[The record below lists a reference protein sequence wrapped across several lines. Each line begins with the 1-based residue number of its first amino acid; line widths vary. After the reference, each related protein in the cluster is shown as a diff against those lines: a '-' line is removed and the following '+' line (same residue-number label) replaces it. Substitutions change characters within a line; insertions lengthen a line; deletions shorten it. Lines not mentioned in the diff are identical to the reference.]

1 VPGVNK
7 LFYPK
12 IALSNLKKNANIY
25 VPYLITAVCS
35 VMTFYIMSSISQN
48 KGILKMPGG
57 DSLKMIMELGTGI
70 IAIFAVVF
78 LFYTNSFLIKRRK
91 KELGLYS
98 ILGMEKRHIAK
109 ILFFETVYSWLTSM
123 FIGLPG
129 GILLSRLM
137 FLLLLNVIHFDVTVQ
152 FSLSAVSLTQA
163 LLLFFLIF
171 LLTMLANFWMLA
183 RTKGIDLLK
192 GGQVGER
199 EPKTKWIITT
209 LGLLSLGT
217 GYYIAVTVKSPLQAL
232 TIFFVAVLLV
242 IIGTYLLFTAGS
254 IVLLKL
260 LRKNKGFYY
269 KSRNFIA
276 ISGMIYRMKQNAV
289 GLANIC
295 ILSTMVLV
303 IMSTTVCLYIG
314 KDDLLDN
321 RYPMDVMVEFD
332 GMDQDQ
338 ERIRKDVEA
347 LGEKYHLSLQEYT
360 DYVTLG
366 CMGIAKG
373 SQIKILSDDALGQ
386 ESISNEDLIVLN
398 MVALEDYN
406 RLTDSKLTLQQNEI
420 LVNVTGDLIKEGSL
434 TLEDQEFSIKDNIS
448 YPKFALTG
456 IDSMLDNYFIVVSS
470 KEIMKSLNDRV
481 GDVEHIYGENLTYV
495 SNFDIDGSDK
505 EALAFVKEL
514 KQELLAAYSN
524 FGGLQSRQLSE
535 NDFYAIYG
543 GFLFLGIFLGALFT
557 MAMVLII
564 YYKQISE
571 GFDDNQRF
579 KIMQQVGLS
588 RREVKGTI
596 HRQIIMVFFLPLL
609 GAIIH
614 ICFAFGVIS
623 ELLLLFAMTNTQ
635 LFILCTIG
643 TVIIFGGIYALIY
656 LWTAKVYYK
665 LVQA

>member
-1 VPGVNK
+1 MNK

-25 VPYLITAVCS
+25 IPYLITAICS

-48 KGILKMPGG
+48 EGILKMPGG

-98 ILGMEKRHIAK
+98 ILGMEKRHIVK
-109 ILFFETVYSWLTSM
+109 ILFFETVYSWLASM

-163 LLLFFLIF
+163 FLLFFLIF
-171 LLTMLANFWMLA
+171 LFTMLANFWMLA

-199 EPKTKWIITT
+199 EPKTKWIITI
-209 LGLLSLGT
+209 LGLLSLAT

-232 TIFFVAVLLV
+232 AIFFIAVLLV

-260 LRKNKGFYY
+260 LRKNNSFYY

-321 RYPMDVMVEFD
+321 RYPMDVMIDFD
-332 GMDQDQ
+332 GMNQDQ
-338 ERIRKDVEA
+338 ERIRIDIDA
-347 LGEKYHLSLQEYT
+347 LGDKYQLSLQEYT

-366 CMGIAKG
+366 CMGIAEG
-373 SQIKILSDDALGQ
+373 PQIKILGDNVLGQ
-386 ESISNEDLIVLN
+386 ESISDEDLIVLN

-406 RLTDSKLTLQQNEI
+406 RLTNSQLTLQQNEI
-420 LVNVTGDLIKEGSL
+420 LVNGTGELIKEGNL
-434 TLEDQEFSIKDNIS
+434 TLEDQKFIIKDNIS
-448 YPKFALTG
+448 YPEFALTG
-456 IDSMLDNYFIVVSS
+456 VDSMLDNYFIVVSS
-470 KEIMKSLNDRV
+470 KEIMKNLNDRI
-481 GDVEHIYGENLTYV
+481 GDVEHIYGENLTFV
-495 SNFDIDGSDK
+495 SNFDIEGSDK
-505 EALAFVKEL
+505 DALAFVKEL
-514 KQELLAAYSN
+514 RQELSATYNN
-524 FGGLQSRQLSE
+524 FGGLQSRHLSE
-535 NDFYAIYG
+535 DDFYAIYG

-588 RREVKGTI
+588 KREVKGTI
-596 HRQIIMVFFLPLL
+596 HRQIIMVFFLPLF

-635 LFILCTIG
+635 LFIHCTIG

>member
-1 VPGVNK
+1 MNK

-12 IALSNLKKNANIY
+12 MALSNLKKNANIY
-25 VPYLITAVCS
+25 VPYLITAICS
-35 VMTFYIMSSISQN
+35 VMTFYIMSSISGN
-48 KGILKMPGG
+48 EGLLKMPGG
-57 DSLKMIMELGTGI
+57 DSLKIIMELGTGI
-70 IAIFAVVF
+70 IAIFTVIF

-109 ILFFETVYSWLTSM
+109 ILFFETVYSWLASM

-137 FLLLLNVIHFDVTVQ
+137 FLLFLNVIHFDVTVQ
-152 FSLSAVSLTQA
+152 FSLSVMSLTQT
-163 LLLFFLIF
+163 LILFFFIF
-171 LLTMLANFWMLA
+171 LLTLIANFWMLG

-199 EPKTKWIITT
+199 EPKTKWIITI
-209 LGLLSLGT
+209 LGLLCLSA

-254 IVLLKL
+254 IALLKI
-260 LRKNKGFYY
+260 LRKNKRFYY

-314 KDDLLDN
+314 KEDLLHN
-321 RYPMDVMVEFD
+321 RFPMDVMIEFD
-332 GMDQDQ
+332 GMDQNR
-338 ERIRKDVEA
+338 ENIRGNLEA
-347 LGEKYHLSLQEYT
+347 LGAEHQLELQKYT
-360 DYVTLG
+360 DYLTLG
-366 CMGIAKG
+366 CVGIADG
-373 SQIKILSDDALGQ
+373 SQVQILSDNSLGQ
-386 ESISNEDLIVLN
+386 QGISNEDLIVLE
-398 MVALEDYN
+398 MVELEDYN
-406 RLTDSKLTLQQNEI
+406 RLTNSKSILQENEI
-420 LVNVTGDLIKEGSL
+420 LVNAAGDLVQKGSL
-434 TLEDQEFSIKDNIS
+434 TLGDQEFKIKDNIS
-448 YPKFALTG
+448 YPEFAETG
-456 IDSMLDNYFIVVSS
+456 EESILDSYFIVVSS
-470 KEIMKSLNDRV
+470 KEIMNSLNEKT
-481 GDVEHIYGENLTYV
+481 GDLKEIYGENLTYV
-495 SNFDIDGSDK
+495 CNFDLGGSDK
-505 EALAFVKEL
+505 DALTYVKEL
-514 KQELLAAYSN
+514 KQELPDTYSN
-524 FGGLQSRQLSE
+524 FGRLQSLHLSE
-535 NDFYAIYG
+535 DEFYAIYG

-596 HRQIIMVFFLPLL
+596 RRQIIMVFFLPLL
-609 GAIIH
+609 GAVIH

-623 ELLLLFAMTNTQ
+623 KLLLMFAMTNTQ
-635 LFILCTIG
+635 LFILCTVG
-643 TVIIFGGIYALIY
+643 AVVIFGIIYAFIY

>member
-1 VPGVNK
+1 VNK

-25 VPYLITAVCS
+25 VPYLITAICS

-48 KGILKMPGG
+48 EGLLKMPGG

-70 IAIFAVVF
+70 IAIFAVIF

-109 ILFFETVYSWLTSM
+109 ILFFETVFSWLGSM
-123 FIGLPG
+123 VIGLPG
-129 GILLSRLM
+129 AILLSRLM
-137 FLLLLNVIHFDVTVQ
+137 FLLFLNVIHFDVSVQ
-152 FSLSAVSLTQA
+152 FSMSAVSLTQT
-163 LLLFFLIF
+163 LILFFLIF
-171 LLTMLANFWMLA
+171 LLTLIANFWMLG

-199 EPKTKWIITT
+199 EPKTKWIITI
-209 LGLLSLGT
+209 LGLIALSA

-232 TIFFVAVLLV
+232 TLFFVAVLLV

-254 IVLLKL
+254 IVLLKI
-260 LRKNKGFYY
+260 LRKNKRFYY
-269 KSRNFIA
+269 KSKNFIA
-276 ISGMIYRMKQNAV
+276 VSGMIYRMKQNAI

-321 RYPMDVMVEFD
+321 RFPRDVMIDFE
-332 GMDQDQ
+332 GMNQDR
-338 ERIRKDVEA
+338 EAIRKNLVE
-347 LGEKYHLSLQEYT
+347 LGQEYDLELQDYT
-360 DYVTLG
+360 DYHRLGCIGIADGAQIEIITNSTLG
-366 CMGIAKG
+366 
-373 SQIKILSDDALGQ
+373 QQDAA
-386 ESISNEDLIVLN
+386 NENLIIVD
-398 MVALEDYN
+398 MVSLEDFN
-406 RLTDSKLTLQQNEI
+406 RLTNASEALETNEI
-420 LVNVTGDLIKEGSL
+420 LVYASGDLVADGSL
-434 TLEDQEFSIKDNIS
+434 KLGDESFVIKGTIS
-448 YPKFALTG
+448 YPEFAETG
-456 IDSMLDNYFIVVSS
+456 TESLLDSYFIVVNN
-470 KEIMKSLNDRV
+470 KEILSNLNYSSEDV
-481 GDVEHIYGENLTYV
+481 KNKYGDSLTYTC
-495 SNFDIDGSDK
+495 NFNLEGSGKD
-505 EALAFVKEL
+505 ALAYVKEL
-514 KQELLAAYSN
+514 KKVLPNTYENL
-524 FGGLQSRQLSE
+524 GGLQSRHSSE
-535 NDFYAIYG
+535 DVFYAIYG

-596 HRQIIMVFFLPLL
+596 HRQIIMVFFLPIL
-609 GAIIH
+609 GAVIH

-623 ELLLLFAMTNTQ
+623 ELLQMFSMVNTQ

-643 TVIIFGGIYALIY
+643 TVIIFGIIYALIY